1 MKPLS
6 KGSQMAE
13 LSVGKEVL
21 SLCSKCK
28 LTLAHIIVTMKDAKS
43 PDKVQCKTCK
53 ATHSFKDP
61 SSAKAK
67 TSVNKVIKTAK
78 SGRTGKSRKPTESVG
93 ELWNKAINKNTAQTK
108 SYSIKESFLTGDV
121 IDHPTFGQGVVEK
134 LIDNNKI
141 EVLFQDDYRTLM
153 HKK

>member
-1 MKPLS
+1 
-6 KGSQMAE
+6 MAE

-21 SLCSKCK
+21 SQCSKCK
-28 LTLAHIIVTMKDAKS
+28 LTLAHIIVTMKDTKT

-61 SSAKAK
+61 SASKAK
-67 TSVNKVIKTAK
+67 NSVNKVIK
-78 SGRTGKSRKPTESVG
+78 SGRSSKKTTETVA
-93 ELWNKAINKNTAQTK
+93 ELWNKAINKNTTDAK
-108 SYSIKESFLTGDV
+108 AYSIKASFITGDV

>member
-1 MKPLS
+1 
-6 KGSQMAE
+6 MAE

-21 SLCSKCK
+21 SNCSKCK
-28 LTLAHIIVTMKDAKS
+28 LILAHIIVTMKDTKTA
-43 PDKVQCKTCK
+43 DKVQCKTCK

-61 SSAKAK
+61 SAKKTKTSVDKVIKSAKAK
-67 TSVNKVIKTAK
+67 SRSGGRK
-78 SGRTGKSRKPTESVG
+78 STETVA
-93 ELWNKAINKNTAQTK
+93 ELWNKAIGKNSTDSKT
-108 SYSIKESFLTGDV
+108 YTIKGSFITGDI

>member
-1 MKPLS
+1 MT
-6 KGSQMAE
+6 E

-28 LTLAHIIVTMKDAKS
+28 LTLAHIIVTMKDTKN

-61 SSAKAK
+61 SAAKAK

-78 SGRTGKSRKPTESVG
+78 SGKSRRPTESVG
-93 ELWNKAINKNTAQTK
+93 ELWNKAINKNTATAK

>member
-1 MKPLS
+1 
-6 KGSQMAE
+6 MAE

-21 SLCSKCK
+21 SHCSKCK
-28 LTLAHIIVTMKDAKS
+28 LILAHIIVTMKDTKS

-61 SSAKAK
+61 SSTKTK
-67 TSVNKVIKTAK
+67 TSVDKVIKSAKARTGSRKSTETVAELWTKAIGRSATSAK
-78 SGRTGKSRKPTESVG
+78 SYT
-93 ELWNKAINKNTAQTK
+93 
-108 SYSIKESFLTGDV
+108 IKGSFITGDV
-121 IDHPTFGQGVVEK
+121 IDHPTFGQGIVEK

>member
-1 MKPLS
+1 
-6 KGSQMAE
+6 MAE

-21 SLCSKCK
+21 SQCSKCK
-28 LTLAHIIVTMKDAKS
+28 LTLAHIIVTMKDTKN

-53 ATHSFKDP
+53 ATHAFKDP
-61 SSAKAK
+61 GASKTK

-78 SGRTGKSRKPTESVG
+78 AARSGRKSTETVG
-93 ELWNKAINKNTAQTK
+93 ELWTKAINKNAAQAK
-108 SYSIKESFLTGDV
+108 SYSIKDSFLTGDI

>member
-1 MKPLS
+1 
-6 KGSQMAE
+6 MAE
-13 LSVGKEVL
+13 ISVGKEVL
-21 SLCSKCK
+21 SSCSKCK
-28 LTLAHIIVTMKDAKS
+28 LILAHIIVTMKDAKT

-53 ATHSFKDP
+53 ATHGFKDP
-61 SSAKAK
+61 GAKKAK
-67 TSVNKVIKTAK
+67 TSVDKVIKSAK
-78 SGRTGKSRKPTESVG
+78 AKAAGKKSNETVG
-93 ELWNKAINKNTAQTK
+93 ELWTRAIGKSTAGSK
-108 SYSIKESFLTGDV
+108 SYTIKGSFIMGDV

>member
-1 MKPLS
+1 
-6 KGSQMAE
+6 MAV

-21 SLCSKCK
+21 SNCSKCK
-28 LTLAHIIVTMKDAKS
+28 LILAHIIVTMKDTKVA
-43 PDKVQCKTCK
+43 DKVQCKTCK
-53 ATHSFKDP
+53 STHAFKDP
-61 SSAKAK
+61 GSTKTKTSVGKVIKNAKAK
-67 TSVNKVIKTAK
+67 S
-78 SGRTGKSRKPTESVG
+78 RTGSKKSTESVG
-93 ELWNKAINKNTAQTK
+93 ELWTKAIGKNTVDSK
-108 SYSIKESFLTGDV
+108 SYTIKGSFVTGDV

>member
-1 MKPLS
+1 MNPS
-6 KGSQMAE
+6 IQGSIMAE

-21 SLCSKCK
+21 SQCSKCK
-28 LTLAHIIVTMKDAKS
+28 LTLAHIIVTMKDTKT

-53 ATHSFKDP
+53 ATHTFKDP
-61 SSAKAK
+61 GAPKTK
-67 TSVNKVIKTAK
+67 TSVNKVIK
-78 SGRTGKSRKPTESVG
+78 SGRSKKPTESVG
-93 ELWNKAINKNTAQTK
+93 ELWNKAINRNTGKSK
-108 SYSIKESFLTGDV
+108 SYSMKESFTMGDV

-141 EVLFQDDYRTLM
+141 EVLFQDDYRTLL

>member
-1 MKPLS
+1 
-6 KGSQMAE
+6 MAE

-21 SLCSKCK
+21 SHCSKCK
-28 LTLAHIIVTMKDAKS
+28 LILAHIIVTMKDS
-43 PDKVQCKTCK
+43 STPDKVQCKTCK

-61 SSAKAK
+61 GAKKTK
-67 TSVNKVIKTAK
+67 TSVDKVIKSAK
-78 SGRTGKSRKPTESVG
+78 SKGRVGSKKSTETVG
-93 ELWNKAINKNTAQTK
+93 ELWNKAISRNTTGTK
-108 SYSIKESFLTGDV
+108 SYTIKGSFGTGDI

-134 LIDNNKI
+134 LIDDNKI

>member
-1 MKPLS
+1 
-6 KGSQMAE
+6 MAE
-13 LSVGKEVL
+13 ISVGKEVL
-21 SLCSKCK
+21 SHCSKCK
-28 LTLAHIIVTMKDAKS
+28 LILAHIIVTMKDSKIA
-43 PDKVQCKTCK
+43 DKVLCKTCK

-61 SSAKAK
+61 SATRTK
-67 TSVNKVIKTAK
+67 TSVNKVIKSAKAK
-78 SGRTGKSRKPTESVG
+78 SSRSGSKKSTESVG
-93 ELWNKAINKNTAQTK
+93 ELWTKAINKNTAGPK
-108 SYSIKESFLTGDV
+108 SYTIKGSFLTGDI

>member
-1 MKPLS
+1 
-6 KGSQMAE
+6 
-13 LSVGKEVL
+13 
-21 SLCSKCK
+21 
-28 LTLAHIIVTMKDAKS
+28 MKDSKT

-61 SSAKAK
+61 SATKAK
-67 TSVNKVIKTAK
+67 TSVNKVIKSAKAK
-78 SGRTGKSRKPTESVG
+78 SRTGSRRSTETVA
-93 ELWNKAINKNTAQTK
+93 ELWTKAISKSTTETK
-108 SYSIKESFLTGDV
+108 SYTIRGSFITGDI

-134 LIDNNKI
+134 LIDDNKI